1 MWNIPGEHAVHAHLH
16 SRMQLAKSCQ
26 RGKQCVDRTLVHA
39 KRKFTPL
46 QTLQFAEPFLD
57 LIAQIDQALGV
68 VLEEGSRISE
78 PNRPRSAD
86 EEGLTQPVLQ
96 LANGQADGR
105 LRAIETLRRPREAAF
120 LRHH

>member
-1 MWNIPGEHAVHAHLH
+1 MWNVPGKHAVHAHLH
-16 SRMQLAKSCQ
+16 SGMQLAKLCQ
-26 RGKQCVDRTLVHA
+26 RGKQCMDRTLVHA

-96 LANGQADGR
+96 LANGQLVGGCLAYKPSD
-105 LRAIETLRRPREAAF
+105 RPDEVPS
-120 LRHH
+120 LGNH